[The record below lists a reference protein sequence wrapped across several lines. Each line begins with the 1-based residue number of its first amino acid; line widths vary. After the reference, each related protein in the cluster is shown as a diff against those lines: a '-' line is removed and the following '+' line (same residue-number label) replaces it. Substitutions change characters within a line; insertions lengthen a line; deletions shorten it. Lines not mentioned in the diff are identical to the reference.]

1 VQTLL
6 CCFALIG
13 FVIYRFGCNS
23 AFVVATTA
31 RGIVNLPASLASA
44 FSAAHTLLAR
54 AVAAMMAHLQSA
66 CGALQAG
73 AVVTRVR
80 AARILAGGIAAL
92 ARVIAGLARFGAVS
106 LAASAR
112 AVGTG
117 VRALD
122 SCVCAL
128 FRVARST
135 LDRVMWLWK
144 PARAAGAAVAAAAAA
159 TAIYITAHAVNVVLT
174 IECALLRSIASTVTF
189 AILAM
194 TSIVRGLVEVATT
207 VTALLRAATVMGCAA
222 LGDTVRSLANV
233 LHTLMAPLWRSTV
246 KLGLVA
252 RKCLML
258 MTAAVW
264 SALQAVVVVAMSLAD
279 AVTDRV
285 FSVVVSAA
293 VAFSRWTAA
302 GCAVLSRAA
311 AHAVA
316 HALLVVTGGV
326 RRALT
331 VWRLGAA
338 AAVAARGALMS
349 VHHTRAL
356 CSALATTAAAVGSAA
371 MSARRRSI
379 AVFRIFAGA
388 CRRAGAAATAVMTSA
403 GVVVAA
409 VARRSLQVVW
419 AWVWGRCES
428 FGATCMLAVSVLV
441 PLRDMMMRVSSTMAR
456 GLLDVL
462 LLHATVLINASCF
475 LCNSIVAGA
484 TIAGASLLWFGGWVS
499 AALQVGSISIWS
511 AAIALPA
518 VLRAARECCWQRVC
532 TAWLHAKLGLRAMHT
547 SVRGP
552 EIWELGKFS
561 GPTFGKFCI

>member
-194 TSIVRGLVEVATT
+194 TSIVRGLSRPGEESCAQREPRR
-207 VTALLRAATVMGCAA
+207 LLRPAECGFAERERNERCDCCA
-222 LGDTVRSLANV
+222 
-233 LHTLMAPLWRSTV
+233 
-246 KLGLVA
+246 
-252 RKCLML
+252 
-258 MTAAVW
+258 
-264 SALQAVVVVAMSLAD
+264 
-279 AVTDRV
+279 
-285 FSVVVSAA
+285 
-293 VAFSRWTAA
+293 
-302 GCAVLSRAA
+302 
-311 AHAVA
+311 
-316 HALLVVTGGV
+316 
-326 RRALT
+326 
-331 VWRLGAA
+331 
-338 AAVAARGALMS
+338 
-349 VHHTRAL
+349 
-356 CSALATTAAAVGSAA
+356 
-371 MSARRRSI
+371 
-379 AVFRIFAGA
+379 
-388 CRRAGAAATAVMTSA
+388 
-403 GVVVAA
+403 
-409 VARRSLQVVW
+409 ARRS
-419 AWVWGRCES
+419 A
-428 FGATCMLAVSVLV
+428 
-441 PLRDMMMRVSSTMAR
+441 
-456 GLLDVL
+456 
-462 LLHATVLINASCF
+462 
-475 LCNSIVAGA
+475 
-484 TIAGASLLWFGGWVS
+484 
-499 AALQVGSISIWS
+499 
-511 AAIALPA
+511 
-518 VLRAARECCWQRVC
+518 
-532 TAWLHAKLGLRAMHT
+532 
-547 SVRGP
+547 P
-552 EIWELGKFS
+552 EQ
-561 GPTFGKFCI
+561 